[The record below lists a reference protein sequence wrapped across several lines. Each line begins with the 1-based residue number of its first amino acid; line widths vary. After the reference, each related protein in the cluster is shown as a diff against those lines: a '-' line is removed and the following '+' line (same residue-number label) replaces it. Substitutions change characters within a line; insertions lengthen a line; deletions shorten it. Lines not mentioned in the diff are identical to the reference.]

1 MNNFPGDRAMDDYD
15 KPNPFQI
22 LELSTLASYREIV
35 ERGQE
40 LSDLAESEEQ
50 RLLYRWAIEELTRKP
65 MTRLKYELTE
75 LPGTCYEDSD
85 WERFLRLYRK
95 NPVNIQTLVQNTSA
109 PEISDVNL
117 AAIIHLILK
126 RMLQFPEVKVSQIIT
141 HCPFNP
147 KIGHPPLEVKDV
159 IFG

>member
-1 MNNFPGDRAMDDYD
+1 MNNYD
-15 KPNPFQI
+15 KLNPFQI
-22 LELSTLASYREIV
+22 LKLPTYASYREIV

-50 RLLYRWAIEELTRKP
+50 RLLYRWAINELTLKP

-75 LPGTCYEDSD
+75 LPGTQYEDD
-85 WERFLRLYRK
+85 NWERFLRLNRK
-95 NPVNIQTLVQNTSA
+95 NPVNIHTLVQNTSV
-109 PEISDVNL
+109 PEIADINIS
-117 AAIIHLILK
+117 AIVHLILK
-126 RMLQFPEVKVSQIIT
+126 RMLQSPEVEVSQIIT

-147 KIGHPPLEVKDV
+147 KIGHPPLEVRDV